1 MGREDILAQVEAL
14 FAEKGYAGTSMADIA
29 AAVGLKKASLYS
41 HFTAKSDVY
50 LGVIGRVH
58 RRLLDEVESLAAQNF
73 DPEDHLRTQMRQLSA
88 SGPVSLFRFTLFPPQ
103 DLLADVM
110 PIFADFDRRFRN
122 AISGALRNHLSSE
135 ADEQRVKSL
144 TDIYIDLMNGL
155 LSVQK
160 FVPEEV
166 FSDRLNANFDLF
178 WELVEAS

>member
-1 MGREDILAQVEAL
+1 MGREDVLAQTEAL

-29 AAVGLKKASLYS
+29 TAVGLKKASLYS

-58 RRLLDEVESLAAQNF
+58 GRLLDEVESLAAQNLA
-73 DPEDHLRTQMRQLSA
+73 PEEHLRTQMRQLCA

-122 AISGALRNHLSSE
+122 AIRDALRKYFRAE
-135 ADEQRVKSL
+135 ADEMRLSTL
-144 TDIYIDLMNGL
+144 TDMYIDLMNGL

-160 FVPEEV
+160 FIPDNE
-166 FSDRLNANFDLF
+166 FSDRVNANFELF